1 MRHVTI
7 FLDEARRA
15 VLPNEATWVVD
26 VELELDGTISTETW
40 RRVTEGHRHSPP
52 DSPRTAESSR
62 RSMDIASR
70 AYARSTAPMSAP
82 IPA

>member
-15 VLPNEATWVVD
+15 VLPNDATWVVD
-26 VELELDGTISTETW
+26 VELELDGTVSKESW
-40 RRVTEGHRHSPP
+40 RRVAEGQRHSVPEALRP
-52 DSPRTAESSR
+52 AEQNR

-70 AYARSTAPMSAP
+70 MYARSNAPMSAP

>member
-1 MRHVTI
+1 MTI

-15 VLPNEATWVVD
+15 VLPNDATWVVD
-26 VELELDGTISTETW
+26 VELELDGTVSTETW
-40 RRVTEGHRHSPP
+40 RRVAEGPRHSVPEALRP
-52 DSPRTAESSR
+52 VESR
-62 RSMDIASR
+62 RRSIDIASR